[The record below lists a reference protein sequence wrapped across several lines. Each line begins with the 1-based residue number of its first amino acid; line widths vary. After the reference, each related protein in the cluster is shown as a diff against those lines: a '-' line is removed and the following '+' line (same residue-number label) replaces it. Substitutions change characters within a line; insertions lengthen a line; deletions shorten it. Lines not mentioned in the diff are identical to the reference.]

1 MIGCFLLCGSETQRG
16 ERLMPTSPFQFDLA
30 DAKPSISEYGNT
42 IREAN
47 QNSFPALAGN
57 GVPFS

>member
-1 MIGCFLLCGSETQRG
+1 
-16 ERLMPTSPFQFDLA
+16 MPTSPFQFDLA